1 MKKTI
6 LPIVLLLT
14 FLLARAQDESWK
26 IYDDSHLSRVD
37 ITIHPDTLAWIYAN
51 VESDIEHSATFR
63 FRNNHIDEITDSIGF
78 RLRGN
83 TSRVSAKKSFKVSFN
98 TFHKG
103 RKFYGIE
110 KMNLN
115 GEHNDP
121 SVIRAKLCFDL
132 FDDIGMKASRAN
144 HAKVYINGNYYGLY
158 INVEHVDEEFLEKS
172 FADGTG
178 NLWKCLYPADLQYLG
193 NNPQTYRD
201 LNSNGRPVYE
211 LKTNKKANDFSQ
223 LARLI
228 RIINTTAS
236 ASLPDSLEAIA
247 DVGNILTY
255 FAMSVLTGSWDDYR
269 ALMNNYYLYLP
280 PSTGRFLM
288 IPYDYDNTFGIDWF
302 GVDWAQADPYNW
314 PRAVSGN
321 RPLADR
327 MLQNAQYRD
336 LFTHF
341 LQFYSDKV
349 FALHHWDERLT
360 ATKNLITPAAQDD
373 WYRTLDYGFTM
384 DDFNTSYTS
393 GNYQNQHVKNGIRQF
408 VNLRNSSLATQL
420 ESLNAPPM
428 VYELTYEPRYPLP
441 GDSVHIT
448 AACYGAAGLANAII
462 QYRVGNSTQIIEI
475 PMAFRPDTTQPHAG
489 KADRWTGVIPPLGA
503 GAKIRF
509 KVSVTDNL
517 AQSKQYPRHK
527 WEEVKTVD
535 NNAEGIKINEFMAS
549 NATTIADPAGEYD
562 DWVELYNP
570 TDSPKLL
577 SGCFLSDKPDKPT
590 KWKFPENVII
600 EPFGY
605 LIVWCDE
612 DPQQPGLHSN
622 FKLSADGESIL
633 LTAAD
638 GNTRLDEITFGPQET
653 DISFGRFPDATGPW
667 QKMHPTPLASNRL
680 LGIRLENETPFEAWL
695 FPNPA
700 RQQTSVHFASDLSQ
714 PASLMIT
721 DLSGRALGDIIQIP
735 AGSSSA
741 EICLKNYR
749 AGIYLIRVQTVRG
762 AQTLRVVKTI

>member
-1 MKKTI
+1 MRKFM
-6 LPIVLLLT
+6 LLASLLLT
-14 FLLARAQDESWK
+14 FLISRGQDESWK
-26 IYDDSHLSRVD
+26 IYDDSHLARVD

-103 RKFYGIE
+103 RKFYDIE

-121 SVIRAKLCFDL
+121 SIIRAKLCFDL
-132 FDDIGMKASRAN
+132 FGNIGMKASRAS

-158 INVEHVDEEFLEKS
+158 INVEHIDEEFLEKT
-172 FADGTG
+172 FTDGTG

-201 LNSNGRPVYE
+201 LNSNGRPVYD
-211 LKTNKKANDFSQ
+211 LKTNKKANDYSQ
-223 LARLI
+223 LARFI

-236 ASLPDSLEAIA
+236 ATLPDSLEAIA
-247 DVGNILTY
+247 DAGNILGY
-255 FAMSVLTGSWDDYR
+255 FAMNVILGSWDDYR

-280 PSTGRFLM
+280 PSTGRFMM

-314 PRAVSGN
+314 PRAVQGN

-327 MLQNAQYRD
+327 MLQNAQYKD
-336 LFTHF
+336 LFSHF
-341 LQFYSDKV
+341 LQFYSEKV
-349 FALHHWDERLT
+349 FALHHWDDKLT
-360 ATKNLITPAAQDD
+360 ATKNLIAPAAQDD

-384 DDFNTSYTS
+384 DDFHTSYTS

-408 VNLRNSSLATQL
+408 VNQRTSSLATQL
-420 ESLNAPPM
+420 ESLNAPPI
-428 VYELTYEPRYPLP
+428 VYALTHEPLYPLP
-441 GDSVHIT
+441 GDSVRIT
-448 AACYGAAGLANAII
+448 AACYGAAGLANVKI
-462 QYRVGNSTQIIEI
+462 QYRLDNSAQIHEI
-475 PMAFRPDTTQPHAG
+475 PMVFRPDTTLTHPE
-489 KADRWTGVIPPLGA
+489 KADRWTGAIPPLGA
-503 GAKIRF
+503 DTRALFKI
-509 KVSVTDNL
+509 SVTDNL
-517 AQSKQYPRHK
+517 AQTKQYPRHK
-527 WEEVKTVD
+527 WIAVKTVD
-535 NNAEGIKINEFMAS
+535 NNAQGVKINEFMAS

-562 DWVELYNP
+562 DWIELFNP
-570 TDSPKLL
+570 TDTPKLL
-577 SGCFLSDKPDKPT
+577 SGCFLSDKSDKPS

-600 EPFGY
+600 EPNGY

-612 DPQQPGLHSN
+612 DPQQPGLHTN
-622 FKLSADGESIL
+622 FKLSAGGEVIM
-633 LTAAD
+633 LTAPD
-638 GNTRLDEITFGPQET
+638 GTTRLDEITFGPQET

-680 LGIRLENETPFEAWL
+680 LGIQHEKERPLEARV

-700 RQQTSVHFASDLSQ
+700 GQNTGLHFSSPLPYTVVIQMYD
-714 PASLMIT
+714 I
-721 DLSGRALGDIIQIP
+721 SGRAIGDALSIP
-735 AGSSSA
+735 AGCSSA
-741 EICLKNYR
+741 EISLTDCR
-749 AGIYLIRVQTVRG
+749 AGIYFIRLQSPQQTQTIRVIRTP
-762 AQTLRVVKTI
+762 